1 MANPVNNNIK
11 STTASANSTTTVAPT
26 DEIPTNCHTIL
37 IYNPDTTNDVYTAE
51 GVADPASALSLAS
64 SCVIPPN
71 SSVRFGI
78 GTLGARMNAE
88 AQLVYSTSA
97 GSISVNIT
105 YLCTNVVR

>member
-1 MANPVNNNIK
+1 MADPVNNNIK
-11 STTASANSTTTVAPT
+11 STTATANNTSTVDPS

-37 IYNPDTTNDVYTAE
+37 IYNPDGTNSVYVAE
-51 GVADPASALSLAS
+51 GVADPLNPLLSTD
-64 SCVIPPN
+64 SCIIPPN

-78 GTLGARMNAE
+78 GTLGARMNQD

-97 GSISVNIT
+97 GSIAVNIT